1 MNNNAPDTKNM
12 IYFLIASM
20 VLLFGYQFFVTG
32 PQQKK
37 LQEQRAVAAAQ
48 ASVSSSTAVAAG
60 LPVAVVATGLPREQ
74 ALNAA
79 PRIAID
85 TPSLRGS
92 LRLQGALIDD
102 LYLKRYKESTK
113 AGSPNV
119 ELLRPAGSEQA
130 YYAESGYR
138 GGTGL
143 PDANTLWNRVSGDV
157 LSPGKPVVLNYDN
170 GAGLVFTRTL
180 SIDDNYMITVA
191 DAVANTSPAPV
202 SFQPYSSVVRSE
214 IPVNLD
220 RTGVVHE
227 GVITTFPN
235 EIQDG
240 KVDRYKTLS
249 WKYKDMAKAWEK
261 AGTKNPAKEFFK
273 GDADQ
278 NGWVKSV
285 GGWFGIT
292 DKYWM
297 TAVIPAQDQA
307 VDFTAIVDTKGAKP
321 LFRVG
326 YLDNAITVAPG
337 QTWQTQS
344 HIFAGAKLNSQL
356 QAYEK
361 DLKIPRFGYATDWG
375 MMQFLTYPMYW
386 LLDKLYGFLKNF
398 GFAILALTVVVKIV
412 FYPLAHKAYE
422 SMTKMKQVQDRLKPK
437 LDAIKKRF
445 PDDPQKQ
452 QEATMALYQEE
463 KVNPMAGL
471 GGCLPMLLQIPVFW
485 ALYKVLILAIEM
497 RHAPFFGWIKD
508 LSAPDPTSFINLF
521 GLLPFNPA
529 DVPLIGGILAGPLH
543 LGVVAILYGLSMWL
557 SQQMTPTANVDPM
570 QKKMLAFM
578 PVILTFFMAQV
589 AVGLIIYWIW
599 SNILTIFQQWTI
611 MHRLKVENPIDT
623 GVAKVMALIDKKKAA

>member
-1 MNNNAPDTKNM
+1 MNNNSQDTRNM

-20 VLLFGYQFFVTG
+20 VLLFGYQYFVTG

-37 LQEQRAVAAAQ
+37 AQEQRAVAAAQ
-48 ASVSSSTAVAAG
+48 ASASSSSAVAAG
-60 LPVAVVATGLPREQ
+60 LPVTGAAAVMTREQ
-74 ALNAA
+74 AIAAA
-79 PRIAID
+79 PRVKID

-92 LRLQGALIDD
+92 LSLKGALVDD
-102 LYLKRYKESTK
+102 LYLKSYKETTK
-113 AGSPNV
+113 AGSPDV
-119 ELLRPAGSEQA
+119 ELLRPAGSDRA
-130 YYAESGYR
+130 YYVQSGYI
-138 GGTGL
+138 GQNIPGL
-143 PDANTLWNRVSGDV
+143 PDANTMWNLQSGNV
-157 LSPGKPVVLNYDN
+157 LSPGKPVVLTHDN
-170 GAGLVFTRTL
+170 GAGLMFTRTL

-191 DAVANTSPAPV
+191 EAVANTGAGPV
-202 SFQPYSSVVRSE
+202 AFSPYSTVIRFDM
-214 IPVNLD
+214 PAGLD

-227 GVITTFPN
+227 GAIATFPN
-235 EIQDG
+235 KIEAG
-240 KVDRYKTLS
+240 KIDRYKTQSL
-249 WKYKDMAKAWEK
+249 KYKDMAKEPEK
-261 AGTKNPAKEFFK
+261 KVFK
-273 GDADQ
+273 DVA
-278 NGWVKSV
+278 SV
-285 GGWFGIT
+285 GGWFGLT

-297 TAVIPAQDQA
+297 AAVIPAQDQP
-307 VDFTAIVDTKGAKP
+307 VRFTTQANVQNNKP
-321 LFRVG
+321 IYRAG
-326 YLDNAITVAPG
+326 YLDETVTVAPG
-337 QTWQTQS
+337 QTWQSQS

-356 QAYEK
+356 QAYEN

-375 MMQFLTYPMYW
+375 SLQFLTYPMYW
-386 LLDKLYGFLKNF
+386 LLDKLYGFLGNF
-398 GFAILALTVVVKIV
+398 GFAILALTVIVKIV

-437 LDAIKKRF
+437 LDAIKSRF

-452 QEATMALYQEE
+452 QEATMKLYQDE

-508 LSAPDPTSFINLF
+508 LSAPDPTSFVNLF
-521 GLLPFNPA
+521 GLLPFEPA
-529 DVPLIGGILAGPLH
+529 TVPLIGGILAGPLH

-623 GVAKVMALIDKKKAA
+623 GIGKVRALLDRKKAA